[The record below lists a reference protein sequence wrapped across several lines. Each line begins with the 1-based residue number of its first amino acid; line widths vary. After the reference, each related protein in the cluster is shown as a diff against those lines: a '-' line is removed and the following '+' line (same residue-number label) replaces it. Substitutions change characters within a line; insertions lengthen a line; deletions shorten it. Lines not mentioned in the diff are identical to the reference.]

1 MAHSPERRDGSDP
14 LTVSAHSASAAAA
27 VTVARVSVRRRV
39 GRKPCV
45 QVRHFL
51 QQQDALDRQQEA
63 QLREL
68 GLLRSAG

>member
-1 MAHSPERRDGSDP
+1 
-14 LTVSAHSASAAAA
+14 
-27 VTVARVSVRRRV
+27 
-39 GRKPCV
+39 V